1 MRRRH
6 SPHPSARVSVGVGAL
21 ALVSVF
27 TRAVSALTVAD
38 CAYRGFKPTECARTN
53 CDALR
58 AKTSTSTSALYD
70 DCVECCAGEDVAS
83 TTVSAPMFQRARV
96 RVCS

>member
-1 MRRRH
+1 MRHRR
-6 SPHPSARVSVGVGAL
+6 PARPSARVGVGVGAL

-38 CAYRGFKPTECARTN
+38 CAYRGFKPNECAKAN

-58 AKTSTSTSALYD
+58 AKTSTLTSALYD
-70 DCVECCAGEDVAS
+70 DCVECCAGEDVGVTAAS
-83 TTVSAPMFQRARV
+83 ATRFRRARV